1 MENRGCDAEQTQA
14 LPAAALHQVSLLRAR
29 SSRSPSARVPT
40 EATRVHHP
48 ATPRP
53 RRPARPR
60 TLLFTSMV
68 PRQPLLTPC
77 RWPRF
82 MLSAGPAAA
91 STGAGPRERGQRG
104 RGARARESE
113 RRTAPRHRTCRGSR
127 RAVPAAPRRPEGRTG
142 SAAGG
147 DAGPSQGDSGAAA
160 AAVTRGRSTV
170 PQTPQPRSLAASP
183 AGTRAARRSCTQA
196 RLQPRRHVS
205 ALTCSLGAA
214 SAARAPPTPNRKRA
228 PAPAAPANRRAACA
242 ARAARGRASRT
253 DSPAHCL
260 AIGPALRGRGGIT

>member
-1 MENRGCDAEQTQA
+1 MENRGCDAEQTRA
-14 LPAAALHQVSLLRAR
+14 LPAAALHQVSLLCAR

-40 EATRVHHP
+40 GAPRVHHP

-104 RGARARESE
+104 RGARARDSE
-113 RRTAPRHRTCRGSR
+113 RRTAPRHRTCRGPR
-127 RAVPAAPRRPEGRTG
+127 RAAPRRATLCRLLR
-142 SAAGG
+142 GG
-147 DAGPSQGDSGAAA
+147 PRVGL
-160 AAVTRGRSTV
+160 AVR
-170 PQTPQPRSLAASP
+170 Q
-183 AGTRAARRSCTQA
+183 AGTRVP
-196 RLQPRRHVS
+196 PRE
-205 ALTCSLGAA
+205 
-214 SAARAPPTPNRKRA
+214 
-228 PAPAAPANRRAACA
+228 
-242 ARAARGRASRT
+242 ARGRRR
-253 DSPAHCL
+253 P
-260 AIGPALRGRGGIT
+260 G